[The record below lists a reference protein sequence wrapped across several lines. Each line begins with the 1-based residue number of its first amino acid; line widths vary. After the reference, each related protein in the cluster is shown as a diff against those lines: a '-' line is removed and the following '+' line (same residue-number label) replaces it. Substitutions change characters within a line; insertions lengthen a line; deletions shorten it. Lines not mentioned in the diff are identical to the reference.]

1 MRIEFAKL
9 HLPWQKPQKIEIR
22 WLANGVFRTSI
33 VDRYDRR
40 EWLQGED
47 VGFDII
53 VFQSMR
59 FPRTTRLTVKKNLTQ
74 AIYKN
79 FEGQS
84 LEVEI
89 FPLQLK
95 ND

>member
-1 MRIEFAKL
+1 M
-9 HLPWQKPQKIEIR
+9 P
-22 WLANGVFRTSI
+22 NGVYRTSI
-33 VDRYDRR
+33 LDRYDRV

-59 FPRTTRLTVKKNLTQ
+59 FPRTTRLTMKKDFSQ
-74 AIYKN
+74 ALFRN
-79 FEGQS
+79 FEGQA

-89 FPLQLK
+89 FRV
-95 ND
+95 